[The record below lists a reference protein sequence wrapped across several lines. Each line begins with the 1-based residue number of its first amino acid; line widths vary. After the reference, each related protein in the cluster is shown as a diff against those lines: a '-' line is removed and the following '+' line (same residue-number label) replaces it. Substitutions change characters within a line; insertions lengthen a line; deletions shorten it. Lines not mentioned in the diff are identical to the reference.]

1 MKNIKNSLV
10 NVIAATVFL
19 SGLLNITSTFFLYS
33 TDRLRLLRE
42 YFPLEL
48 SNLSRTA
55 TIITGFFL
63 IFVSK
68 GLLERK
74 KRAWLFSFILI
85 AASSLLHIFKGL
97 DIEEAVI
104 LLVILIILIYTK
116 EEFYVTSS
124 TENFLNNLKTSFII
138 LFLLFLYAF
147 AGMFLLN
154 RQFDK
159 TITFD
164 RIIRDYQYSI
174 TGTGQDTL
182 IPRTRRARWF
192 SESLST
198 VGFSVLFLFFANLF
212 FPATISKLR
221 SDEEHKNARDLV
233 VRISTNPASYICLMK
248 DKQLFFSDSGNSFIA
263 YKVSGTIAVCLADPI
278 AAEDEK
284 VSIVSSFESML
295 KQKGLTPAYLSVS
308 HSYKNIFQKLGYK
321 SLKIGEDA
329 IVKTSS
335 FSLIGKR
342 VEDIRHGV
350 SRMQREGIHYKWF
363 KLTEIPQ
370 NLSLDLKVMHTRW
383 IESKK
388 ISGLTFSVDFFPL
401 PKEPEAYLLA
411 GYSKENILLAAF
423 SFFPY
428 NDKKGYSLDLMLRG
442 TESINGLMEASIA
455 EAIRF
460 FKEQNVSDLS
470 LGVAPLADVNPQQE
484 KGLLNKTTTF
494 LFNNFNQF
502 YNYQSLFKFKDKFA
516 PNWEDRY
523 LVYKSDMKLVSISL
537 AIVKAH
543 TKGSLL
549 QTILKRD

>member
-1 MKNIKNSLV
+1 MKNVKNSV
-10 NVIAATVFL
+10 VVVISSTVFF
-19 SGLLNITSTFFLYS
+19 SGLLNITSTFFLYES
-33 TDRLRLLRE
+33 YRLRILRE

-74 KRAWLFSFILI
+74 HRAWLFSVVLI
-85 AASSLLHIFKGL
+85 SVSSLLHIFKGL
-97 DIEEAVI
+97 DLEEALI
-104 LLVILIILIYTK
+104 LLVILITLIYTRQ
-116 EEFYVTSS
+116 EFYVKSS
-124 TENFLNNLKTSFII
+124 TESFFNNLRTSLFI
-138 LFLLFLYAF
+138 LLLLFLYAF

-159 TITFD
+159 PVTFD
-164 RIIRDYQYSI
+164 RIVKDYEYTI
-174 TGTGQDTL
+174 TGIGSDTL

-198 VGFSVLFLFFANLF
+198 VGLSVLFLFFANLF

-221 SDEEHKNARDLV
+221 SDEEHKKARDLV
-233 VRISTNPASYICLMK
+233 LKISTNPTSYMCLMK
-248 DKQLFFSDSGNSFIA
+248 DKHFFFSQSKNSFIA
-263 YKVSGTIAVCLADPI
+263 YKISGTVAVCLGDPI
-278 AAEDEK
+278 ASENEK
-284 VSIVSSFESML
+284 ESIVLNFEQML
-295 KQKGLTPAYLSVS
+295 KEKGLTPAFLSVTDD
-308 HSYKNIFQKLGYK
+308 YKIILAKFGYK

-329 IVKTSS
+329 IIKTNS
-335 FSLIGKR
+335 FSLEGKR

-350 SRMQREGIHYKWF
+350 SRMQREGVYYKWYN
-363 KLTEIPQ
+363 LAQIPQ
-370 NLSLDLKVMHTRW
+370 KLALDLKIMHANW
-383 IESKK
+383 IKSKK

-401 PKEPEAYLLA
+401 PKEPDAYLLA
-411 GYSKENILLAAF
+411 SYSKDGILQAAF

-428 NDKKGYSLDLMLRG
+428 NNKQGYALDLMLRG
-442 TESINGLMEASIA
+442 ESTINGLMEASIA
-455 EAIRF
+455 EAARF
-460 FKEQNVSDLS
+460 FKEQNVVDLS
-470 LGVAPLADVNPQQE
+470 LGVAPLADANPQEE
-484 KGLLNKTTTF
+484 KNLLNKTTTF

-516 PNWEDRY
+516 PNWESRY
-523 LVYKSDMKLVSISL
+523 LAYKSDVKLISISL

-549 QTILKRD
+549 ETILKKG